1 MKTSD
6 ANYRDVAVW
15 NEAIEAADM
24 AAKKIGDDRSC
35 RAVREAIRA
44 LKKPMPPMGQ
54 KKLAPLATSPPR
66 TAK

>member
-6 ANYRDVAVW
+6 PNYRDVAVW

-54 KKLAPLATSPPR
+54 NKLPP
-66 TAK
+66 